1 MGCHIVIFGLHNR
14 DDNMAKTKKMMF
26 CPWCEE
32 GQARTWQGMTAHV
45 RAKHDDKIQELK
57 DNKDMYLEKFA
68 CDEFGNPVGGSPEP
82 DPKPEPEPEPKP
94 DPTPAP
100 KPEPK
105 PPAKEVTPP
114 EPKPEPKPKPADG
127 GGFLDELRNSVFGD

>member
-45 RAKHDDKIQELK
+45 RAKHNDKINELK
-57 DNKDMYLEKFA
+57 DNKEMYLEKFA
-68 CDEFGNPVGGSPEP
+68 CDEFGNPIGGSPEP
-82 DPKPEPEPEPKP
+82 EPPEPKP
-94 DPTPAP
+94 DPE
-100 KPEPK
+100 PEPKTK
-105 PPAKEVTPP
+105 PPAKGVKPP
-114 EPKPEPKPKPADG
+114 EPKPDPEPEPKTKPAEG
-127 GGFLDELRNSVFGD
+127 GGFLDDLRRSVFGD